1 MVNADK
7 SRQILRPC
15 ANIRNKINQ
24 QNPKRII
31 VSPIQNDKGDTMGRL
46 PFFVFFT
53 FHSSFEP
60 HPIYNSE
67 SILYNEQFVF

>member
-1 MVNADK
+1 M
-7 SRQILRPC
+7 I
-15 ANIRNKINQ
+15 
-24 QNPKRII
+24 
-31 VSPIQNDKGDTMGRL
+31 KGTQWGDYL
-46 PFFVFFT
+46 FFVFFT